1 MALGQK
7 AKQDVLTSSGS
18 SEVRSVPTPT
28 PVIENT
34 VDTAKSSFSGGPP
47 PQESKKEPEPEA
59 AADDFLNAESEKKG
73 GSILEDVCLP
83 LVTKEASKDEE
94 ERNKKRKTTAADL
107 VKDLETQ
114 PEDDHDVIASG
125 CNLDVLPG
133 DVGELELDDDELLGN
148 GHLSVT
154 WPRRVLF
161 LFLK

>member
-7 AKQDVLTSSGS
+7 SKQNVLTSSGS
-18 SEVRSVPTPT
+18 SEVGSVPTPS

-34 VDTAKSSFSGGPP
+34 VDTAKSSFSSGPP
-47 PQESKKEPEPEA
+47 PQESKKEPEPESQA
-59 AADDFLNAESEKKG
+59 AADDFLNADSEKKG
-73 GSILEDVCLP
+73 DSILEDVCLP

-148 GHLSVT
+148 
-154 WPRRVLF
+154 
-161 LFLK
+161 